1 MIKVT
6 FVNKTDEVQEY
17 VVGPSVKQL
26 QPGANVAVE
35 VQPTE
40 RVGFTQLQGK
50 ENIASVLLA
59 EFTDSSLLIYAAPQ
73 GVDA

>member
-1 MIKVT
+1 MITVT
-6 FVNKTDEVQEY
+6 FVNKTDEVQDY
-17 VVGPSVKQL
+17 VVGPTVSQL
-26 QPGANVAVE
+26 QPGANKEVQ

-59 EFTDSSLLIYAAPQ
+59 EFTDRSILIYASPE
-73 GVDA
+73 GVD